1 MPISER
7 AAALAPDDY
16 AEARAAFLAER
27 VPAAGRA
34 GAVQA
39 FHAVRNLAYFS
50 GPDRTPL
57 AALRSG
63 RGACTAKHIL
73 LRDLLRDL
81 GLEAEVELVDCDFA
95 AALPQHA
102 DMPAD
107 LRAAIGA
114 GGVRDVHCWV
124 RLRDGAKSLR
134 LDATWPDALGR
145 YGFALNDRWDGA
157 SDTEPAAPGAVSLGT
172 ADDVIARKEALLARL
187 GPGEAAARKAFLA
200 RLSGWMQGLPTD
212 DRGGKSG

>member
-1 MPISER
+1 MPISEPT
-7 AAALAPDDY
+7 AAVAQDDY
-16 AEARAAFLAER
+16 AAARAAFR
-27 VPAAGRA
+27 AAHVRAKGRA

-57 AALRSG
+57 AALRTG

-95 AALPQHA
+95 AALPQHP
-102 DMPAD
+102 DMPED
-107 LRAAIGA
+107 LRVAIAA

-134 LDATWPDALGR
+134 LDATFPDALGR
-145 YGFALNDRWDGA
+145 YGFALNDRWDDA
-157 SDTEPAAPGAVSLGT
+157 SDTAPAAPDAVSLGT
-172 ADDVIARKEALLARL
+172 AEDVIGQKEALLARL
-187 GPGEAAARKAFLA
+187 GPAEAAARKAFLA
-200 RLSGWMQGLPTD
+200 RLSAWMQGLAVD
-212 DRGGKSG
+212 DRGGKTG